1 MYRSVSTCLVLP
13 RSLTPSEGPDGKQTN
28 DAVQERAD
36 DGLQTPSLRTRQES
50 AARLPRSDPRVDIA
64 SDVEPI
70 TPPRYGGKGYRPA
83 PQPYSQSS
91 AGDSTGFD
99 PGKPLKF
106 NDYQPPKR
114 RLLKRTDSAANTIQK
129 VNIGAQQGGIE
140 EAVADFAADLGSS
153 PPSNGPTPPSGPL
166 HPDDTW

>member
-1 MYRSVSTCLVLP
+1 MYRLVSTCLVLP
-13 RSLTPSEGPDGKQTN
+13 RSLAPSEGVDGKQTN

-70 TPPRYGGKGYRPA
+70 TPPQYGGKGYRPA

-99 PGKPLKF
+99 SGKPLKF
-106 NDYQPPKR
+106 NDYQPSKR
-114 RLLKRTDSAANTIQK
+114 RLLKRTDSAANTVQK
-129 VNIGAQQGGIE
+129 DNIGAQKAGSE
-140 EAVADFAADLGSS
+140 EIAYLVGSN
-153 PPSNGPTPPSGPL
+153 PPSNGPTLPHHRPLNPSE
-166 HPDDTW
+166 